1 MASNAPDLT
10 MDLTDE
16 PQKTMQPQPME
27 TETDAKEDLKTVQ
40 NAGAVLQMSKLTAD
54 FYLYKDYA
62 AIHDQELDDSL
73 LFQHLEEQGVPY
85 PKLMIIIMRG
95 DKDSIKVR
103 QVKEKVFVATNG
115 KVDPESI
122 IFLEEPIVDKS
133 KAVVPDYDLIAPQQ
147 ALVATQHTVA
157 LLCAMFQQTGA
168 ICLQVTAPC
177 GFLLH
182 HLAATLE
189 APEHPCHHLNMMLQ
203 IYSGTFN
210 VVTPSQLDKQRDGKT
225 AITTFEALEQL
236 RNSISG
242 PTRLVDYS
250 RVANLSFMP
259 NESKDEKERT
269 KMPNV
274 VPEKLRNFASF
285 VADRAQEL
293 ELKMPNLM
301 HTIYQYNTV
310 FNWNLVA
317 VRKLFKD
324 FSTGP
329 KGKPESEEDQK
340 KRLAKLARVK
350 ALELSDEYKTF
361 AAQHKKI
368 SPDQLDQVCQY
379 LEQVVAWLKPQDW
392 DLVDPRKYSTL
403 NPQQFKR
410 DAPLAD
416 VTMAWFIK
424 ILLDLHHGKMPKI
437 QVGIPAEIRLIPLQV
452 QASAGWQLV
461 TQDGFSFTALDD
473 TKEVDLVEVLG
484 AAEYVP
490 KFLAIRIN
498 VPPQQDG
505 DMIQALIKH
514 FQDQTIAALL
524 SLHDEIIDA

>member
-1 MASNAPDLT
+1 MASSNAPDLA

-16 PQKTMQPQPME
+16 PKTMQPME
-27 TETDAKEDLKTVQ
+27 TDMDAKEDLKMVQ
-40 NAGAVLQMSKLTAD
+40 NAGALLKMSRLTAD

-95 DKDSIKVR
+95 DKDSVQVR
-103 QVKEKVFVATNG
+103 QVKDKVFEATNG

-133 KAVVPDYDLIAPQQ
+133 RAVVPDYDLIAPQQ

-157 LLCAMFQQTGA
+157 RLCDMFQQTRG
-168 ICLQVTAPC
+168 IYLQVTAPC

-182 HLAATLE
+182 HLAATL
-189 APEHPCHHLNMMLQ
+189 AVPHHPCHHLNMMLQ
-203 IYSGTFN
+203 VYSGTFN
-210 VVTPSQLDKQRDGKT
+210 MVTPSQLDQLEDGKT
-225 AITTFEALEQL
+225 TVTTFEALEQL

-242 PTRLVDYS
+242 STRLVDYS

-259 NESKDEKERT
+259 NESKDAKERT

-293 ELKMPNLM
+293 ELKMPKLM
-301 HTIYQYNTV
+301 HTFYRYNSV

-317 VRKLFKD
+317 VRKLFKN

-379 LEQVVAWLKPQDW
+379 LEQVTAWLKPQDW
-392 DLVDPRKYSTL
+392 DLVDPRKYNIL

-416 VTMAWFIK
+416 ITMAWFIK
-424 ILLDLHHGKMPKI
+424 CLLDLHQGKVPKI

-461 TQDGFSFTALDD
+461 TQDDFNFTALDD
-473 TKEVDLVEVLG
+473 TKQVDLVEVLG
-484 AAEYVP
+484 VAEYEP

-498 VPPQQDG
+498 VPPQQDD